1 MGLGGVSVWQLII
14 VLLIV
19 ALIFGTKRLGGL
31 GGDVGEAIKG
41 FKKAI
46 KDDSS
51 EKGEESVKEDTKVTS
66 DEK

>member
-51 EKGEESVKEDTKVTS
+51 EKSEESVKEDSKVTS

>member
-51 EKGEESVKEDTKVTS
+51 EKSEESVKEDTKVTS